1 MNIWLKADTSFDS
14 DDALDA
20 FLGQAQGLII
30 LFDAMSRYNY

>member
-20 FLGQAQGLII
+20 FLGQA
-30 LFDAMSRYNY
+30 